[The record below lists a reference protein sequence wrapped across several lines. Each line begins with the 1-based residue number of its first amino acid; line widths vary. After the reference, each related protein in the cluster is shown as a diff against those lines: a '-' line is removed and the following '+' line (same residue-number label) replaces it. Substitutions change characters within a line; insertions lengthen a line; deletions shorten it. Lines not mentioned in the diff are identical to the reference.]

1 MNPDGGAVPQPFKIA
16 SPDDKKS
23 PSEPVAGE
31 PATVA
36 LPKMGEN
43 PIPPKAVASSKISSR
58 ILGYYERWCFS
69 RTTSKIVH
77 PVHEATATQTS
88 RIAGAP
94 QRNEAR
100 RFTSR
105 SKPMAFTLPD
115 LP

>member
-1 MNPDGGAVPQPFKIA
+1 MNPDGGAVPQTFKIA

-58 ILGYYERWCFS
+58 ILGIRQILPSCCVTDKIINLGNL
-69 RTTSKIVH
+69 RLDKAITS
-77 PVHEATATQTS
+77 
-88 RIAGAP
+88 
-94 QRNEAR
+94 
-100 RFTSR
+100 
-105 SKPMAFTLPD
+105 
-115 LP
+115 

>member
-1 MNPDGGAVPQPFKIA
+1 MNPDGGAVPQTFKIA

-58 ILGYYERWCFS
+58 ILGLGPRLRGDERSVLFARL
-69 RTTSKIVH
+69 RTREPEGSIKMTQSANVNRRRERPTDTH
-77 PVHEATATQTS
+77 PG
-88 RIAGAP
+88 AGP
-94 QRNEAR
+94 V
-100 RFTSR
+100 RFR
-105 SKPMAFTLPD
+105 
-115 LP
+115 

>member
-1 MNPDGGAVPQPFKIA
+1 MNPDGGAVPQTFKIA

-58 ILGYYERWCFS
+58 ILGDPFRLTIRRVEAY
-69 RTTSKIVH
+69 I
-77 PVHEATATQTS
+77 PVL
-88 RIAGAP
+88 GAP
-94 QRNEAR
+94 SAYGAIAR
-100 RFTSR
+100 
-105 SKPMAFTLPD
+105 L
-115 LP
+115 